1 MKRIILMTAI
11 LAGMFISCD
20 NDDSPNVETPSV
32 VLNTFQSEFP
42 DATDVEWEKFQE
54 DFEVEFEI
62 ENNDHTAIL
71 TSEGNLRKYKYDI
84 LISELPGPVTATIK
98 TNYESN
104 KIDDTEI
111 LIIDGVTYYQVEFEK
126 TLMDEQVVFNATG
139 EMNPDIE
146 YLD

>member
-11 LAGMFISCD
+11 LAGMFVSCD

-32 VLNTFQSEFP
+32 VLNTFQREFP
-42 DATDVEWEKFQE
+42 DATNVEWEKFKD

-71 TSEGNLRKYKYDI
+71 SSDGNLLKYKYDI
-84 LISELPGPVTATIK
+84 LLSELPETVNESIN

-104 KIDDTEI
+104 QIDDTEI

-126 TLMDEQVVFNATG
+126 TLMDEQVVFNAAG
-139 EMNPDIE
+139 EVNSGIE

>member
-20 NDDSPNVETPSV
+20 DDDSPNVKTPSV

-42 DATDVEWEKFQE
+42 EATDIEWEEFK
-54 DFEVEFEI
+54 DDYEVEFEI
-62 ENNDHTAIL
+62 ENIDHTAIL
-71 TSEGNLRKYKYDI
+71 SSDGNLIKYKYDI
-84 LISELPGPVTATIK
+84 LLSELPETVNQTISS
-98 TNYESN
+98 NYDST

-111 LIIDGVTYYQVEFEK
+111 LKIDGYTYYQIEFEK
-126 TLMDEQVVFNATG
+126 NLMDDQVIFNATG
-139 EMNPDIE
+139 EINSEIE